1 MAKISEHKQSV
12 QTLIDVTEAMLHAME
27 KNNIIPEQI
36 TKKPEFMVLV
46 HLLKSILDDE
56 LNIYNELT
64 ESLKEKV
71 GDLELDFH
79 KEKKLH

>member
-1 MAKISEHKQSV
+1 VAKISEHKQSV

>member
-1 MAKISEHKQSV
+1 VAKISEHKQSV
-12 QTLIDVTEAMLHAME
+12 QTLIDVTEAMLNAME

-64 ESLKEKV
+64 ESLKDKV

-79 KEKKLH
+79 KENKLH

>member
-1 MAKISEHKQSV
+1 MKHFEKHNKSINS
-12 QTLIDVTEAMLHAME
+12 LIDVTEAMLNAME

-46 HLLKSILDDE
+46 HLLKSIVDDE

-64 ESLKEKV
+64 ESLKDKV